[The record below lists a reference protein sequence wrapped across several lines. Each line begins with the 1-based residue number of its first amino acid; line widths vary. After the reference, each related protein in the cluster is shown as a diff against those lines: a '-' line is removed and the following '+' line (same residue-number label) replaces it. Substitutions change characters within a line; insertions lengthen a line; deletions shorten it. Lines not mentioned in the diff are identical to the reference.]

1 MLRIMMRTM
10 LMTIVTMT
18 ILMTMLT
25 MVHGKRTDIVSSIDK
40 NMTEI
45 VSPIDENEL
54 EIVSTMYEN
63 EPERVSTMNLTETKK
78 QFSWNDTRIFMGP
91 NNHYLTPENTLDA
104 THISTIT
111 AANLIGIP
119 ANSYV
124 MYWIRDRSNPSLV
137 DSMIF
142 LDCAANIGLLL
153 SIFLH
158 YPKLIWQNIPFCIF
172 TMVIEGG
179 LIAINKTI
187 PVTTAVYRYILV
199 CRGRDTFNS

>member
-10 LMTIVTMT
+10 IVTIVTMT

-119 ANSYV
+119 VNSYV
-124 MYWIRDRSNPSLV
+124 MYWIRDRAIPTDSHVCGYHNLSLHPTRKLCV
-137 DSMIF
+137 LIF
-142 LDCAANIGLLL
+142 LPPSRGLKRSKTML
-153 SIFLH
+153 SGSR
-158 YPKLIWQNIPFCIF
+158 N
-172 TMVIEGG
+172 
-179 LIAINKTI
+179 
-187 PVTTAVYRYILV
+187 
-199 CRGRDTFNS
+199 

>member
-1 MLRIMMRTM
+1 MRFLLDNPLVS
-10 LMTIVTMT
+10 LM
-18 ILMTMLT
+18 
-25 MVHGKRTDIVSSIDK
+25 
-40 NMTEI
+40 
-45 VSPIDENEL
+45 DEH
-54 EIVSTMYEN
+54 
-63 EPERVSTMNLTETKK
+63 EPERVSAMNENLTEAKK
-78 QFSWNDTRIFMGP
+78 QFSWNDTRTFMGP

-111 AANLIGIP
+111 AATLIGIP
-119 ANSYV
+119 VNSYV

-158 YPKLIWQNIPFCIF
+158 YPKLIWQNIPICIF
-172 TMVIEGG
+172 TMVIEGVVIG
-179 LIAINKTI
+179 IKTTT